1 MTSIQV
7 AAQKS
12 NCLAQNFLQFTLMVK
27 IVAKKLYYSYGDVG
41 KRGQELKSLQGLH
54 PIANVI
60 TLYSRNL

>member
-1 MTSIQV
+1 MTSMQV

-54 PIANVI
+54 PRANVI
-60 TLYSRNL
+60 TL